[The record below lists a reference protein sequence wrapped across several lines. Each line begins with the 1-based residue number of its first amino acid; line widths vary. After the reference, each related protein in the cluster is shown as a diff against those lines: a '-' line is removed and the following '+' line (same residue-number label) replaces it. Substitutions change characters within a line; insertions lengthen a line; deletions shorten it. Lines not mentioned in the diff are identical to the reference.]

1 MSMTFEICQN
11 QHVDFLRFLVR
22 EDSFNN
28 KKNLELVSRPH
39 LKEFFYKNFS
49 CVIFHKLAKLH
60 NSIYFSSYSVKRISC
75 FLLTHLITA

>member
-11 QHVDFLRFLVR
+11 QHVDFLRFLVT

-39 LKEFFYKNFS
+39 LKEFFDKNFS
-49 CVIFHKLAKLH
+49 CVILHKLAKFHYQTLFT
-60 NSIYFSSYSVKRISC
+60 SQVIQ
-75 FLLTHLITA
+75 